1 MSASTDSAGPSPVSP
16 RPADFE
22 DAAALTGLDNLEA
35 GPGAG
40 QARGTAEVTGKIW
53 RSVWPKLLAVVIG
66 VGLWE
71 LVYVANLKPHDILP
85 GPAQVFPNLWDQLNH
100 AQVWKAIGTTMRRAV
115 IGFALAL
122 VIGTVLGLVVSRVRA
137 VRAAVGSLI
146 TGLQTIPSV
155 VWVPFAII
163 LFGTNTA
170 AILFLVIITASPSI
184 ANGLIAGVDFT
195 PPLLL
200 RAGKTMGLRR
210 VALYRHLILP
220 ASLPPFVAG
229 LKQGWAFAWHGLF
242 AAELLVLV
250 PNSPSIGVLMS
261 SAQDQSD
268 MTTVISIMLII
279 LVLGI
284 LVDILFNL
292 LNDSIRRR
300 RGLAP
305 APSTGR
311 SWRVGGAAALSR

>member
-1 MSASTDSAGPSPVSP
+1 MSASTEEASAL
-16 RPADFE
+16 A
-22 DAAALTGLDNLEA
+22 GLDNLEA
-35 GPGAG
+35 GPGAS
-40 QARGTAEVTGKIW
+40 RGRTTAEVTGKIW

-71 LVYVANLKPHDILP
+71 LVYVASLKPHDILP
-85 GPAQVFPNLWDQLNH
+85 GPAQVFPNLWDQLSH
-100 AQVWKAIGTTMRRAV
+100 AQIWRAIGTTMRRAV
-115 IGFALAL
+115 VGFGLAL
-122 VIGTVLGLVVSRVRA
+122 LIGTVAGLVVSRVRA

-268 MTTVISIMLII
+268 MTTVISIMLVI

-305 APSTGR
+305 APSAGR
-311 SWRVGGAAALSR
+311 PWRVGGTAALSR

>member
-1 MSASTDSAGPSPVSP
+1 MSADT
-16 RPADFE
+16 E
-22 DAAALTGLDNLEA
+22 EAAALTGLDNLEA
-35 GPGAG
+35 SPAG
-40 QARGTAEVTGKIW
+40 GQGQTAAELGGKIW

-71 LVYVANLKPHDILP
+71 LVYVANVKPHDILP
-85 GPAQVFPNLWDQLNH
+85 GPAQVFPDLWGQLNH
-100 AQVWKAIGTTMRRAV
+100 GQLLHAIGTTMRRAV

-122 VIGTVLGLVVSRVRA
+122 VIGTVAGLVVSRVRA
-137 VRAAVGSLI
+137 VRAAVGSMI

-170 AILFLVIITASPSI
+170 AILFLVIITAAPSI

-200 RAGKTMGLRR
+200 RAGRTMGLRR
-210 VALYRHLILP
+210 VGLYRHLIMP
-220 ASLPPFVAG
+220 ASLPPYVAG

-261 SAQDQSD
+261 SDQDQTD
-268 MTTVISIMLII
+268 MTGVISIMIVI

-284 LVDILFNL
+284 VVDVLFNL

-305 APSTGR
+305 APSTAR
-311 SWRVGGAAALSR
+311 PWRLGGAGAMSPR

>member
-1 MSASTDSAGPSPVSP
+1 
-16 RPADFE
+16 
-22 DAAALTGLDNLEA
+22 
-35 GPGAG
+35 
-40 QARGTAEVTGKIW
+40 
-53 RSVWPKLLAVVIG
+53 
-66 VGLWE
+66 
-71 LVYVANLKPHDILP
+71 
-85 GPAQVFPNLWDQLNH
+85 
-100 AQVWKAIGTTMRRAV
+100 
-115 IGFALAL
+115 
-122 VIGTVLGLVVSRVRA
+122 
-137 VRAAVGSLI
+137 VRAAVGSMI

-170 AILFLVIITASPSI
+170 AILFLVIITAAPSI

-210 VALYRHLILP
+210 AGLYRHLIMP

-261 SAQDQSD
+261 SDQDQTD
-268 MTTVISIMLII
+268 MTGVISIMIVI

-284 LVDILFNL
+284 AVDVLFNL

-300 RGLAP
+300 RGLVP
-305 APSTGR
+305 APSAAR
-311 SWRVGGAAALSR
+311 PWRPGGAGAMSAR